1 VRAREGYGPREPKG
15 RRLPASRQDKD
26 EQKDIVSLD
35 LPEPEMAAARHETG
49 SLGYEN
55 VADYLLALHRARVS
69 ETSQEDEDDNSDADG
84 GEATVVE

>member
-1 VRAREGYGPREPKG
+1 
-15 RRLPASRQDKD
+15 
-26 EQKDIVSLD
+26 
-35 LPEPEMAAARHETG
+35 MAAARHETG

-55 VADYLLALHRARVS
+55 VADYLVALHRARVS